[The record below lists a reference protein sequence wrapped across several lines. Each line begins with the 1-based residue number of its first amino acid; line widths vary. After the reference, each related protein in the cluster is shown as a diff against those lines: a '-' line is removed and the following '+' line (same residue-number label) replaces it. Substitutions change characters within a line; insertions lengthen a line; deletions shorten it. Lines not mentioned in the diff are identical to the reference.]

1 MSNFFGKTWWG
12 QQWLMALNNID
23 YSNRLPRGSSYARN
37 GSVVKIDIKENRIQ
51 AKVKGSQPKPYNVDI
66 ILPPFFEPELG
77 TFIDAL
83 AEQPVII
90 SKLLNLEL
98 EPEVLSIAEKI
109 GLKVFPKQWTDFK
122 MQCSCPDWAV
132 PYKHLAAVVYKVSAA
147 IDNNPF
153 LVFSLHNV
161 DLVAEMNKR
170 GIFVNKESIKIPTL
184 SELYFEPQ
192 KKKTKAAAFNSEN
205 AYKKLSYKLLPSI
218 YEPLLALLTE
228 SPVFYPGHGNF
239 KEKYAAALGRT
250 VKNSQKIL
258 QGKTSVQHVL
268 NQAMMDEQYINT
280 HSKEKIFIDENHK
293 AKVFV
298 NNKSFSFPQFLA
310 QMAEIHGSKTLD
322 FQPSTAVLHSVFH
335 FSLHLLAN
343 GAVVPQI
350 VQQSDKSFGIRW
362 LPAML
367 SKEVR
372 QLVEKLEDMLPP
384 EIFVWQDGGNQK
396 EINKDQAINILSVF
410 LTE

>member
-132 PYKHLAAVVYKVSAA
+132 PCKHLAAVVYKVSAA
-147 IDNNPF
+147 IDNDPF

-161 DLVAEMNKR
+161 DLIAEMNKR
-170 GIFVNKESIKIPTL
+170 GIFINKEASKFRPFRN
-184 SELYFEPQ
+184 Y
-192 KKKTKAAAFNSEN
+192 
-205 AYKKLSYKLLPSI
+205 
-218 YEPLLALLTE
+218 
-228 SPVFYPGHGNF
+228 
-239 KEKYAAALGRT
+239 
-250 VKNSQKIL
+250 IL
-258 QGKTSVQHVL
+258 
-268 NQAMMDEQYINT
+268 
-280 HSKEKIFIDENHK
+280 NHK
-293 AKVFV
+293 RQRQKR
-298 NNKSFSFPQFLA
+298 
-310 QMAEIHGSKTLD
+310 
-322 FQPSTAVLHSVFH
+322 
-335 FSLHLLAN
+335 LHLTPKMPTKSCLTNYCLAFMN
-343 GAVVPQI
+343 R
-350 VQQSDKSFGIRW
+350 SW
-362 LPAML
+362 LY
-367 SKEVR
+367 
-372 QLVEKLEDMLPP
+372 
-384 EIFVWQDGGNQK
+384 
-396 EINKDQAINILSVF
+396 
-410 LTE
+410 